1 MRDDDQVA
9 MSTHYRPIKVSDF
22 DSIETS
28 DWSSEDQVRE
38 LIEKQGIGSMLAF
51 DGNHYLGQLYV
62 REYDPSFTN
71 PGGVTGGPEPWRDFS
86 FAEPLG
92 LRGRY
97 LTLGCYHVGWKA
109 GGTWESVDTTTWGN
123 GVGTGLL
130 KAVVEWLR
138 TRESIDGL
146 LAWALVHG
154 SKEIHQH
161 NGQMPHTVYERS
173 GFNEIKRV
181 NDPSWAPYAK
191 YYESDAE
198 EDPTLFRVMLLE
210 R

>member
-1 MRDDDQVA
+1 
-9 MSTHYRPIKVSDF
+9 MSIHHRPIMLSDF
-22 DSIETS
+22 DSVATS
-28 DWSSEDQVRE
+28 DWRSPDHVRE

-51 DGNHYLGQLYV
+51 EDDRYLGQLYV

-71 PGGVTGGPEPWRDFS
+71 AGGVSGGPEPWRDFNL
-86 FAEPLG
+86 AEPIG

-109 GGTWESVDTTTWGN
+109 GGTWETVDTAMWGN

-130 KAVVEWLR
+130 RAVIDWFR
-138 TRESIDGL
+138 TQQSIDGL

-161 NGQMPHTVYERS
+161 NGQMPYTVYKRS
-173 GFNEIKRV
+173 GFREVKRV
-181 NDPSWAPYAK
+181 NDTSWAPYAK
-191 YYESDAE
+191 YYERDAE
-198 EDPTLFRVMLLE
+198 EDPTLFRVMVLE
-210 R
+210 RGE